1 MALHGL
7 RAILLS
13 VMVCMSACN
22 RDSVDDRFWRQCR
35 DYTRKYCPLRM
46 DEYTMLDSLV
56 YVREER
62 CMNYYYLLE
71 DSNVTDARQRV
82 RLKEFLEGRLLSDL
96 KNNTAFREL
105 RENDISF
112 RYHYRS
118 SSGKEEVMMMEFGPN
133 DYK

>member
-1 MALHGL
+1 MRIRILL
-7 RAILLS
+7 LLS
-13 VMVCMSACN
+13 VMACMSACN
-22 RDSVDDRFWRQCR
+22 RDSVDDRIWRQCK
-35 DYTRKYCPLRM
+35 DYTRKYCPSRM

-71 DSNVTDARQRV
+71 DSNVTDARKRM

-105 RENDISF
+105 RENDVSF

-118 SSGKEEVMMMEFGPN
+118 SSGKGEVMLMEFGPN